1 MLSCIDSE
9 LLAAHLAAWHSVSS
23 PLSAGGGVIPLDP
36 LSLLGFILFTKKA
49 EGMIFPVA
57 FYQYVFRRVG
67 RPHWTPFPAQLCG
80 LVLLDRT
87 LWAEHAQHP
96 RARLTCALVPNFS
109 TGSGW
114 K

>member
-1 MLSCIDSE
+1 
-9 LLAAHLAAWHSVSS
+9 
-23 PLSAGGGVIPLDP
+23 
-36 LSLLGFILFTKKA
+36 
-49 EGMIFPVA
+49 MIFPVA